1 VEVEDL
7 EDHNV
12 VVLEVRLVVVVVVA
26 MQKLLWQ

>member
-26 MQKLLWQ
+26 MQKLL